1 MKFTYKKDY
10 QISIYRGEKII
21 DLLLFKTIEEVREWR
36 KKNPDIHL
44 KYDCNDKITHTL
56 EQ

>member
-1 MKFTYKKDY
+1 MIAVYKKDY
-10 QISIYRGEKII
+10 RISIYKDEKII
-21 DLLLFKTIEEVREWR
+21 DLLLFKTIKKVREWR
-36 KKNPDIHL
+36 KQNPDIHL